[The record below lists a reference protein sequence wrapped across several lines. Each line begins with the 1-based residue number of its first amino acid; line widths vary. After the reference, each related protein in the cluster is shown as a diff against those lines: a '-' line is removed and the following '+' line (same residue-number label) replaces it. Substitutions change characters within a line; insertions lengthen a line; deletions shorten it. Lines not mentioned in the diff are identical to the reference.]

1 MSIGTRIKELRTGM
15 NLTQE
20 ELAKVS
26 MLLKVLSLIMKKK
39 VFQNPK

>member
-20 ELAKVS
+20 ELAKSINVT
-26 MLLKVLSLIMKKK
+26 KGAIAIMKKK
-39 VFQNPK
+39 